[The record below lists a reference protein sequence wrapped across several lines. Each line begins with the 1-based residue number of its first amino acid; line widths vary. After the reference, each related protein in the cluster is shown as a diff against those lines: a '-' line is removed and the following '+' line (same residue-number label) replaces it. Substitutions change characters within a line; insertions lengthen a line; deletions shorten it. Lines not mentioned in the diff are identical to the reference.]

1 MHINRLSFIIFL
13 FSILITSCKGDDY
26 YNLGVFHAKNGNY
39 EKSVYYFSKV
49 IEENPNDA
57 EAYYQ
62 RAYSQQMIGGK
73 ERNVILDYSKSL
85 ELHPNDYEAYMN
97 RGVAY
102 MKIRRYTE
110 AISDYKSSIN
120 IKSDYSKVY
129 ENLGNAYMLT
139 NDKEQACA
147 NWKKSFSMGNK
158 DAEIKIKIN
167 CE

>member
-1 MHINRLSFIIFL
+1 
-13 FSILITSCKGDDY
+13 
-26 YNLGVFHAKNGNY
+26 
-39 EKSVYYFSKV
+39 
-49 IEENPNDA
+49 
-57 EAYYQ
+57 
-62 RAYSQQMIGGK
+62 
-73 ERNVILDYSKSL
+73 
-85 ELHPNDYEAYMN
+85 MN